1 MVDTLLF
8 LALFIAYQILKFSL
22 PVSCMEYDIYEI
34 FSSHIFERPSISNEK
49 PRILIDGKPWISIEM
64 LGISNHKFH
73 NTRFFTS
80 WIWNTRYFEQ
90 NTLYFDNLEFRLNS
104 RYREDNYVP
113 WLFLFVSNVWTVTKR
128 RGAVWKIKIQILIM
142 KL

>member
-49 PRILIDGKPWISIEM
+49 PRISIDGKPWISIEM

-80 WIWNTRYFEQ
+80 
-90 NTLYFDNLEFRLNS
+90 
-104 RYREDNYVP
+104 
-113 WLFLFVSNVWTVTKR
+113 
-128 RGAVWKIKIQILIM
+128 
-142 KL
+142 